1 MDGYDDFGLL
11 GEGEEVE
18 FDGLLHNMDDILEM
32 PSTSF
37 PIKGRT
43 YITTSLFAEAV
54 KAVMRGKMNVNKA
67 ASVYRVPRSSLQRKV
82 ARSRM
87 EHKRKD
93 NPVIVEKIEAKAKKE
108 SDDNEE
114 EKRRLWSEEYQRRLD
129 EAEANVIS
137 DEMENIPSNDI
148 LGMAVHSLYDHD
160 YVEMANECIIEENVD
175 PLIDQHIYLQ
185 DQIEEEEDDIP
196 PPPQIVIESGKVEDC
211 GEEEVIVDELE
222 ELDENTSGMPQLDA
236 IYDY

>member
-37 PIKGRT
+37 PIKG
-43 YITTSLFAEAV
+43 
-54 KAVMRGKMNVNKA
+54 
-67 ASVYRVPRSSLQRKV
+67 
-82 ARSRM
+82 RSRM

-160 YVEMANECIIEENVD
+160 YVEMANECI
-175 PLIDQHIYLQ
+175 